1 MTLTLALIS
10 SLYAFAE
17 DTPVVEAP
25 APVEA
30 LFETAAPA
38 KPTVV
43 FIHGLYLNA
52 SCWDGWRAQ
61 FEAQGY
67 DTLAPEWPGHEGS
80 PAELRAN
87 VPEALNTLSFE
98 ELVAQHREL
107 VAGLDA
113 PILIGHSMGGLIVQ
127 LLLQEGL
134 GRAGVALHSAP
145 PKGLT
150 SLAPAFFRSNA
161 PVLKPGSAP
170 ILLTPKQFRFGF
182 GNYLDRDEALA
193 LYEMS
198 LVPEAKGVAKGPL
211 TDAAAVDWAKE
222 RAPLLIVAGGED
234 HVIPA
239 GLNERMA
246 RHYEAS
252 PSRTDLVVMP
262 TRTHGTLTQPGWEQ
276 VAADVLSWLAG
287 L

>member
-10 SLYAFAE
+10 TLYAFAE
-17 DTPVVEAP
+17 DPERLPTPARVAP
-25 APVEA
+25 PR
-30 LFETAAPA
+30 
-38 KPTVV
+38 TVV

-52 SCWDGWRAQ
+52 GCWDDWREV

-67 DTLAPEWPGHEGS
+67 NTLAPEWPGHDGE
-80 PAELRAN
+80 PAALRADI
-87 VPEALNTLSFE
+87 PEALNTLSFE
-98 ELVAQHREL
+98 QLVAQHREL
-107 VAGLDA
+107 VAGLDS

-134 GRAGVALHSAP
+134 GSAGVVLHSAP

-150 SLAPAFFRSNA
+150 SFAPAFLRSNA
-161 PVLKPGSAP
+161 PVLKPGMDP
-170 ILLTPKQFRFGF
+170 ILLSPKQFHFGF
-182 GNYLDRDEALA
+182 ANYLDRDAALA
-193 LYEMS
+193 LYEAS

-211 TDAAAVDWAKE
+211 TDAAELDWAKE
-222 RAPLLIVAGGED
+222 RAPLLIVAGAED

-246 RHYEAS
+246 RRYEAS

-262 TRTHGTLTQPGWEQ
+262 GRTHGTLTQPGWEQ
-276 VAADVLSWLAG
+276 VADDVLAWLAE

>member
-1 MTLTLALIS
+1 MALTLALIS
-10 SLYAFAE
+10 TLYAFAE
-17 DTPVVEAP
+17 DPERLPTPAQV
-25 APVEA
+25 
-30 LFETAAPA
+30 
-38 KPTVV
+38 KPQTVV

-52 SCWDGWRAQ
+52 GCWDGWRGV
-61 FEAQGY
+61 FEAEGY
-67 DTLAPEWPGHEGS
+67 TTLAPEWPGHDGV
-80 PAELRAN
+80 PAALRADI
-87 VPEALNTLSFE
+87 PEALSTLSFE
-98 ELVAQHREL
+98 QLVDQHRAL

-134 GRAGVALHSAP
+134 GRAGVVLHSAP

-161 PVLKPGSAP
+161 PVLKPGMDP
-170 ILLTPKQFRFGF
+170 ILLSPKQFHFGF
-182 GNYLDRDEALA
+182 ANHLDRDAALA
-193 LYEMS
+193 VYEAS

-211 TDAAAVDWAKE
+211 TDAAELDWAKE
-222 RAPLLIVAGGED
+222 RAPLLIVAGAED

-246 RHYEAS
+246 RRYEAS

-262 TRTHGTLTQPGWEQ
+262 GRTHGTLTQPGWEQ
-276 VAADVLSWLAG
+276 VAGDVLAWLAA